1 MISLL
6 TYGYCPFY
14 IVRECEIKLSD
25 TPNEVKQILIFGLEI
40 NFDIIYNNLSLNYVD
55 IIPFNLKGSSKL
67 EKSIHIIS

>member
-6 TYGYCPFY
+6 TYGYFPFY

-55 IIPFNLKGSSKL
+55 IVPFNPKGSSKL